1 MLKLLS
7 NIYATGPVF
16 LDGSVWGRVQTGAQN
31 VTTNATT
38 TARFVAIA
46 VLVIVGL
53 IWLFGGQQA
62 QKAKAW
68 LGAAIV
74 GSVILIIAPQII
86 PWIYRMYGGAT
97 F

>member
-16 LDGSVWGRVQTGAQN
+16 LNGSVWGRVQTGAQN
-31 VTTNATT
+31 VTSNVTT
-38 TARFVAIA
+38 TSRYVAIA
-46 VLVIVGL
+46 VFAIVGL
-53 IWLFGGQQA
+53 IWVFGGQNA

-68 LGAAIV
+68 LGAALI
-74 GSVILIIAPQII
+74 GSMIIILAPQIV
-86 PWIYRMYGGAT
+86 PWIFSMFGGAT

>member
-31 VTTNATT
+31 VTSNVTT
-38 TARFVAIA
+38 TSRYVAIA
-46 VLVIVGL
+46 VFAIVGL
-53 IWLFGGQQA
+53 IWVFGGQNA

-68 LGAAIV
+68 LGAALI
-74 GSVILIIAPQII
+74 GSMIIILAPQIV
-86 PWIYRMYGGAT
+86 PWIFSMFGGAT